1 MEFTDFFDYG
11 SMNDDHQAA
20 VSECAKWIKNTLKDE
35 YTAERL
41 LYQFKIKER
50 KKFNVDDSQFYHMA
64 KQFGLFCMVQGH
76 LAQEDGVDM
85 PFLAVNATAKDLDLF
100 LQWATKER
108 MDNMTQEEWK
118 DYKLMENGARPEEL
132 TEEMSAKIQQEELEI
147 QMMEEEGETRSKL
160 FEGNINEF
168 REKEKL
174 DEELMQQDIER
185 LNQSNEVI

>member
-20 VSECAKWIKNTLKDE
+20 VSECAKWIQNTLKDE

-100 LQWATKER
+100 LKWATKER

-118 DYKLMENGARPEEL
+118 DYKLMENGSRPEEL
-132 TEEMSAKIQQEELEI
+132 TEELSAKLNMRIGMLSECV
-147 QMMEEEGETRSKL
+147 SVA
-160 FEGNINEF
+160 
-168 REKEKL
+168 
-174 DEELMQQDIER
+174 R
-185 LNQSNEVI
+185 L

>member
-64 KQFGLFCMVQGH
+64 KQFGFCLLYTSPSPRDKRQSR
-76 LAQEDGVDM
+76 M
-85 PFLAVNATAKDLDLF
+85 PS
-100 LQWATKER
+100 
-108 MDNMTQEEWK
+108 
-118 DYKLMENGARPEEL
+118 
-132 TEEMSAKIQQEELEI
+132 SA
-147 QMMEEEGETRSKL
+147 
-160 FEGNINEF
+160 
-168 REKEKL
+168 
-174 DEELMQQDIER
+174 
-185 LNQSNEVI
+185 

>member
-11 SMNDDHQAA
+11 SMNEDHQAA
-20 VSECAKWIKNTLKDE
+20 VSECAKWIKTTLKDE

-41 LYQFKIKER
+41 LYQFNIKER

-118 DYKLMENGARPEEL
+118 DYKLMENGARP
-132 TEEMSAKIQQEELEI
+132 
-147 QMMEEEGETRSKL
+147 
-160 FEGNINEF
+160 
-168 REKEKL
+168 
-174 DEELMQQDIER
+174 
-185 LNQSNEVI
+185 